1 MTNAGIY
8 VILWGMARQGQGD
21 VKVTVLLPREE
32 VELFERRFPSHG
44 SKTWF
49 FREALTRF
57 NETFDIDP
65 NEVIGETVANIDLT
79 D

>member
-1 MTNAGIY
+1 
-8 VILWGMARQGQGD
+8 MAAKGEGD
-21 VKVTVLLPREE
+21 VKITVMLPREE
-32 VELFERRFPSHG
+32 VEIFERRFPSHG

-65 NEVIGETVANIDLT
+65 NEIIGDAVADITLT